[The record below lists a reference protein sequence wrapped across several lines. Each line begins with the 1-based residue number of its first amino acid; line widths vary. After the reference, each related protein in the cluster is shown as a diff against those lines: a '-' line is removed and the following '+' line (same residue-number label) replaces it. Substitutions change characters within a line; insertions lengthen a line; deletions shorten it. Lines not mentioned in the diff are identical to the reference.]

1 MKLTI
6 DHHTQYHYAEMVR
19 HSTQYLR
26 LTPQTSQRQRIVSW
40 QLDLPEQAT
49 ITTDGYGNILHVLS
63 LDTPHETIQIH
74 AHGEVERV
82 AQPPLV
88 DLLERPRQRRPAQ
101 EVGDLVRDQRR
112 RRDQEE
118 HDDPAPPP
126 VQQRDP

>member
-40 QLDLPEQAT
+40 QLDLPEPAT
-49 ITTDGYGNILHVLS
+49 ITTDGYGNIFHVLS

-74 AHGEVERV
+74 AHGEVEI
-82 AQPPLV
+82 
-88 DLLERPRQRRPAQ
+88 LEDA
-101 EVGDLVRDQRR
+101 L
-112 RRDQEE
+112 
-118 HDDPAPPP
+118 DDAIELISP
-126 VQQRDP
+126 